1 MYKWRFRCMDNSG
14 KCQGFIVYAK
24 NKPDAIRK
32 GLNRA
37 KRFAMGDILPNW
49 RCNLL
54 I

>member
-1 MYKWRFRCMDNSG
+1 MDNAG
-14 KCQGFIVYAK
+14 KVQNFTVVAK
-24 NKPDAIRK
+24 SKPDAIRK